1 MILLSNLSIATIC
14 TLLDLKEYKFVFEA
28 NDTDWTG
35 NWHKLSTSSSS
46 VRDDHLGLRTR
57 ETPIIFSSEI
67 QRQVSLCQAKS
78 KLKFEMDLFIAE
90 SPSYS

>member
-78 KLKFEMDLFIAE
+78 KLKF
-90 SPSYS
+90 